1 MAGAPVNCSVAELL
15 IGLPFAVVAYSNAL
29 ATYGVEVVSVPDP
42 ALVDVTYLFPWG
54 SYVVATRDPNVT
66 SDDVE
71 RRKLTSDE
79 DTLATSERLFAMR
92 SAPTLDVWYLVPAAS
107 KRLLPVMWMYPE
119 AGRLVPEA
127 EVKASVG
134 NKPYPLAD
142 IFVVDTLVAVRF
154 VKVGLTETPMVSPP
168 VVDVTT
174 WMMVPE
180 EFTWLK
186 IRGRDVVE

>member
-15 IGLPFAVVAYSNAL
+15 IGLPFAVVAYSKPFA
-29 ATYGVEVVSVPDP
+29 AIGVEVVTVPDP
-42 ALVDVTYLFPWG
+42 ALVYVTYLLPWG

-92 SAPTLDVWYLVPAAS
+92 SAPTLDVLYLVPAAS

-119 AGRLVPEA
+119 AVMLVE
-127 EVKASVG
+127 E
-134 NKPYPLAD
+134 
-142 IFVVDTLVAVRF
+142 TLVI
-154 VKVGLTETPMVSPP
+154 KP
-168 VVDVTT
+168 
-174 WMMVPE
+174 
-180 EFTWLK
+180 LK
-186 IRGRDVVE
+186 

>member
-1 MAGAPVNCSVAELL
+1 MSV
-15 IGLPFAVVAYSNAL
+15 
-29 ATYGVEVVSVPDP
+29 
-42 ALVDVTYLFPWG
+42 
-54 SYVVATRDPNVT
+54 
-66 SDDVE
+66 
-71 RRKLTSDE
+71 E
-79 DTLATSERLFAMR
+79 DTL
-92 SAPTLDVWYLVPAAS
+92 
-107 KRLLPVMWMYPE
+107 VMKPE
-119 AGRLVPEA
+119 ADCRYPDAVRLVPEA

>member
-1 MAGAPVNCSVAELL
+1 MLVEETEV
-15 IGLPFAVVAYSNAL
+15 IYPFA
-29 ATYGVEVVSVPDP
+29 
-42 ALVDVTYLFPWG
+42 PW
-54 SYVVATRDPNVT
+54 R
-66 SDDVE
+66 
-71 RRKLTSDE
+71 
-79 DTLATSERLFAMR
+79 
-92 SAPTLDVWYLVPAAS
+92 
-107 KRLLPVMWMYPE
+107 YPE
-119 AGRLVPEA
+119 AVRFVPEA
-127 EVKASVG
+127 LVKKSEGNDPYPETLAFVPDADVKFKVG